1 MSDEQALIA
10 EAKALIANHE
20 QMFESGDLDAV
31 MANFAEDAVMLGL
44 ETPVLMGKQVLR
56 NFYQGIMEMGTW
68 SFRHDYSGV
77 DVVDGAVLLY
87 GVAYGAHMPS
97 DGSLPTKFT
106 NNFLILTKRES
117 GRMVAWRAAF
127 MPGAPE

>member
-1 MSDEQALIA
+1 MSGDKALIA

-20 QMFESGDLDAV
+20 QLFESGDLDAV

-44 ETPVLMGKQVLR
+44 ETPVLSGKQVLR

-77 DVVDGAVLLY
+77 DVVDYTVLLY
-87 GVAYGAHMPS
+87 GVAYGTHIQRWCA
-97 DGSLPTKFT
+97 DEV
-106 NNFLILTKRES
+106 RE
-117 GRMVAWRAAF
+117 
-127 MPGAPE
+127 